1 MLWKHNLRFKNRGRD
16 VHRIITWR
24 YTSENEGQ
32 ERCVLV
38 SQRKQICKLRGKIDT
53 EIIFYH
59 SIKQQSCNF
68 YFILVHQLQQGI
80 IYLIFLSCI
89 TVSDKACIFAY
100 CHIGCNVQKV
110 DIHGPHFPL
119 IIFPLKEVKK
129 GFANHLYFGKNIFNS
144 THYFKFMSESQ
155 SFVSP
160 KKFVACILKRRYHV
174 RINWRVLG

>member
-38 SQRKQICKLRGKIDT
+38 SQRTQICKLRGKIDT

-129 GFANHLYFGKNIFNS
+129 GFANHLYFGKNILIPRTILNLCQN
-144 THYFKFMSESQ
+144 HRAL
-155 SFVSP
+155 SP
-160 KKFVACILKRRYHV
+160 PKSS
-174 RINWRVLG
+174 

>member
-24 YTSENEGQ
+24 YTSRTGKMRPGKSENTNMQIKGQ
-32 ERCVLV
+32 NRYWNNF
-38 SQRKQICKLRGKIDT
+38 
-53 EIIFYH
+53 FYH
-59 SIKQQSCNF
+59 SIKQQLCNF

-80 IYLIFLSCI
+80 IFLSCI

-119 IIFPLKEVKK
+119 IMFPLKEVKK

-160 KKFVACILKRRYHV
+160 KKFAACILKRRYHV
-174 RINWRVLG
+174 RINWWVLG